1 MEYLK
6 IQIES
11 KFRRYD
17 KNTRTKMMSEM
28 KEHAEGS
35 YVYLVIYLILADPLM
50 SFCWVVS
57 QLPEVEKCSSRY
69 EIEK

>member
-1 MEYLK
+1 MK
-6 IQIES
+6 IRVGS
-11 KFRRYD
+11 GFARYD
-17 KNTRTKMMSEM
+17 KKYSNKDNVRNEGA
-28 KEHAEGS
+28 AEGS